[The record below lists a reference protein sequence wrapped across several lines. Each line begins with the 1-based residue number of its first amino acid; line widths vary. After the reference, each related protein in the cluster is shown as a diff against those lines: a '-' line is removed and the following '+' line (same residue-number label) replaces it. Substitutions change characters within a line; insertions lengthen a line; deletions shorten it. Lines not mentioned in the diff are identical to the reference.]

1 MFQRVKQLLNDQ
13 SRRIHRYE
21 KIVTTINSL
30 EREMEQTSDEAL
42 RELTISL
49 RERLRNGER
58 IDAISPMAFALVR
71 EASKRTLGLRHYDVQ
86 LMGGLVLLEGQI
98 AEMATGEGK
107 TLVASLASFTQAL
120 YGKGVHVITV
130 NEYLARRDAEQI
142 GQIHRF
148 LGLQVGI
155 NSAEAT
161 FEEKRIAYAADITY
175 GVGTEFGFDYLR
187 DHLIMEPTER
197 LQRPLHFALIDEV
210 DSILIDEAK
219 TPLIMAERDS
229 VHEGL
234 QQLVR
239 HVVQTFEDERDYTF
253 DEEIKAVALTDHG
266 IETIEETFA
275 IDHLFAAEHSVLFH
289 YVIQALRAHVV
300 LKRDVDYII
309 KDQKIALVDLFTG
322 RLMEGRSLSD
332 GLHQALEAKEGVPVT
347 EENRTTAQITIQ
359 HYFRLYHQVAGM
371 TGTAATSREEF
382 QKTYGMDVVT
392 IPSNRPKIRIDAEDV
407 VFATRDEKLEAIALA
422 TKSAHVTER
431 PVLIGT
437 SSIEQS
443 LRVAK
448 TLDAHG
454 LTYEILNAKTVDQE
468 VRIIAAAG
476 QAGRITIATN
486 MAGRGT
492 DILLDETARQ
502 QGGLFVIGTERH
514 ESIRIDNQLRGRA
527 GRQGD
532 PGLTQF
538 YLSLEDELPRR
549 FARDRLERVQQ
560 KVRNTA
566 GPLTSRDVRDLLQFA
581 QSTCES
587 VNRSVRDELVQLE
600 EVISEQRQAIYHLRN
615 RIVDATSLE
624 DIVQPFAGRVLPSI
638 LDQTLSDDLVPE
650 EWPLALVMTE
660 LEQLLHQPVTLERLE
675 TIDEMKRQLEPL
687 IVETEALL
695 VAHVTAEKETVKR
708 FILLALDEQWTRH
721 LTAMNTLKEGI
732 HLRSYGQEQPVR
744 IFEREGMDYFE
755 YAIASFEKQVL
766 SGICRAEQTHD
777 SEGELHHAHVE

>member
-1 MFQRVKQLLNDQ
+1 M
-13 SRRIHRYE
+13 
-21 KIVTTINSL
+21 
-30 EREMEQTSDEAL
+30 
-42 RELTISL
+42 
-49 RERLRNGER
+49 
-58 IDAISPMAFALVR
+58 
-71 EASKRTLGLRHYDVQ
+71 
-86 LMGGLVLLEGQI
+86 
-98 AEMATGEGK
+98 
-107 TLVASLASFTQAL
+107 
-120 YGKGVHVITV
+120 
-130 NEYLARRDAEQI
+130 
-142 GQIHRF
+142 
-148 LGLQVGI
+148 
-155 NSAEAT
+155 
-161 FEEKRIAYAADITY
+161 
-175 GVGTEFGFDYLR
+175 
-187 DHLIMEPTER
+187 
-197 LQRPLHFALIDEV
+197 
-210 DSILIDEAK
+210 
-219 TPLIMAERDS
+219 
-229 VHEGL
+229 
-234 QQLVR
+234 
-239 HVVQTFEDERDYTF
+239 
-253 DEEIKAVALTDHG
+253 
-266 IETIEETFA
+266 
-275 IDHLFAAEHSVLFH
+275 
-289 YVIQALRAHVV
+289 
-300 LKRDVDYII
+300 
-309 KDQKIALVDLFTG
+309 
-322 RLMEGRSLSD
+322 
-332 GLHQALEAKEGVPVT
+332 
-347 EENRTTAQITIQ
+347 
-359 HYFRLYHQVAGM
+359 
-371 TGTAATSREEF
+371 
-382 QKTYGMDVVT
+382 
-392 IPSNRPKIRIDAEDV
+392 
-407 VFATRDEKLEAIALA
+407 
-422 TKSAHVTER
+422 
-431 PVLIGT
+431 
-437 SSIEQS
+437 
-443 LRVAK
+443 RVAK

-492 DILLDETARQ
+492 DILLDEAARQ

-560 KVRNTA
+560 KVRNTS

-675 TIDEMKRQLEPL
+675 TIDEMKRQLEAL
-687 IVETEALL
+687 IAETEALL

>member
-1 MFQRVKQLLNDQ
+1 
-13 SRRIHRYE
+13 
-21 KIVTTINSL
+21 
-30 EREMEQTSDEAL
+30 
-42 RELTISL
+42 
-49 RERLRNGER
+49 
-58 IDAISPMAFALVR
+58 
-71 EASKRTLGLRHYDVQ
+71 
-86 LMGGLVLLEGQI
+86 
-98 AEMATGEGK
+98 
-107 TLVASLASFTQAL
+107 
-120 YGKGVHVITV
+120 
-130 NEYLARRDAEQI
+130 
-142 GQIHRF
+142 
-148 LGLQVGI
+148 
-155 NSAEAT
+155 
-161 FEEKRIAYAADITY
+161 
-175 GVGTEFGFDYLR
+175 
-187 DHLIMEPTER
+187 
-197 LQRPLHFALIDEV
+197 
-210 DSILIDEAK
+210 
-219 TPLIMAERDS
+219 
-229 VHEGL
+229 
-234 QQLVR
+234 
-239 HVVQTFEDERDYTF
+239 
-253 DEEIKAVALTDHG
+253 
-266 IETIEETFA
+266 
-275 IDHLFAAEHSVLFH
+275 
-289 YVIQALRAHVV
+289 
-300 LKRDVDYII
+300 
-309 KDQKIALVDLFTG
+309 
-322 RLMEGRSLSD
+322 
-332 GLHQALEAKEGVPVT
+332 
-347 EENRTTAQITIQ
+347 
-359 HYFRLYHQVAGM
+359 
-371 TGTAATSREEF
+371 
-382 QKTYGMDVVT
+382 MDVVT

-407 VFATRDEKLEAIALA
+407 IFATRDEKLEAIAIA
-422 TKSAHVTER
+422 TKSAHVTGR

-492 DILLDETARQ
+492 DILLDETAQQ

-549 FARDRLERVQQ
+549 FARDRLARVQQ
-560 KVRNTA
+560 KVRDA
-566 GPLTSRDVRDLLQFA
+566 SGPIASRDVRDLLQFA

-615 RIVDATSLE
+615 RIVDTTSLE

-638 LDQTLSDDLVPE
+638 IDQTLSDDLVPE
-650 EWPLALVMTE
+650 EWPLALVTTE

-687 IVETEALL
+687 IADTEALL
-695 VAHVTAEKETVKR
+695 VAHVAAEKETVKR

-721 LTAMNTLKEGI
+721 LTAMNSLKEGI

-766 SGICRAEQTHD
+766 SGICRAEQTYD